1 MSNNN
6 EVEIVLDG
14 AEIKEGEVKSTKDS
28 VSSTSKGSINDIEN
42 EHKSTFD
49 KIINETVKNSLDK
62 KEKEEDVTIDIDFEK
77 LNNTIFANTNLDE
90 KDNISKQDEVKAK
103 SFVKGLLDF
112 LTNPMSEK
120 KIIEEAQKNGLQPRK
135 VAKTFVMKCLGTLSD
150 VLHLALDTVQDAFS
164 TLISILAGLL
174 IKGGELLVRCAKRLV
189 RIVTLNST
197 CSTAE

>member
-1 MSNNN
+1 MSNIN

-28 VSSTSKGSINDIEN
+28 ISSTSNGSINDIEN

-49 KIINETVKNSLDK
+49 KIINETVKNNLDK
-62 KEKEEDVTIDIDFEK
+62 EEEEDVNIDIDFEK
-77 LNNTIFANTNLDE
+77 LNNTIFANINFDE

-103 SFVKGLLDF
+103 SFIKGFLDF

-135 VAKTFVMKCLGTLSD
+135 VAKTFVTKCLGTLSD

-197 CSTAE
+197 CTNTQ